1 MSVATRHGRLSP
13 QHAYARWT
21 EACAVAGW
29 RGCPAPEEVHV
40 ADGRDRVLAEP
51 VRARWP
57 SPRCDCAAM
66 DGIAIAGP
74 AAARE
79 VIAATGF
86 AWVDTGDP
94 IPGGADTVVARE
106 QAEFRS
112 DGSAVMTAPAPRG
125 LNVRTRGEDFV
136 AGALLVPAGRRLRP
150 ADLAAA
156 AAAGHTTLVV
166 TQQPVVAIVPT
177 GDEIRP
183 VGTPLR
189 QGDIVDSNSVM
200 LAARTAQAGAW
211 ATVTEVQPDDPAAIA
226 AAVRRAAAVADLVL
240 VLAGSSA
247 GRDDYTA
254 AVLGQVGAETVH
266 GVAVRPGHPVLLGH
280 ARVEQTGQGEVSGGR
295 TALRLR
301 HAAVPVIGVPGYP
314 LAAAVIFELFGV
326 PLLAALQ
333 GRPLPGLGVQLAV
346 LDCGWIS
353 SPDVEEWI
361 PVTLT
366 SGSAPVTLPVATPCK
381 GRGAGALSRLVR
393 ADAWWRHPIGQGQ
406 IHRGDLIEVVPI
418 TSALES
424 PLPDRRIA
432 LMSAP
437 LTVRAATVGR
447 TRSLYEGDHM
457 KYGTPGHKDGRD
469 AWCSLIETWAAGRC
483 PPVPGGERRA
493 R

>member
-1 MSVATRHGRLSP
+1 
-13 QHAYARWT
+13 
-21 EACAVAGW
+21 
-29 RGCPAPEEVHV
+29 
-40 ADGRDRVLAEP
+40 
-51 VRARWP
+51 
-57 SPRCDCAAM
+57 
-66 DGIAIAGP
+66 
-74 AAARE
+74 
-79 VIAATGF
+79 
-86 AWVDTGDP
+86 
-94 IPGGADTVVARE
+94 
-106 QAEFRS
+106 
-112 DGSAVMTAPAPRG
+112 
-125 LNVRTRGEDFV
+125 
-136 AGALLVPAGRRLRP
+136 
-150 ADLAAA
+150 
-156 AAAGHTTLVV
+156 
-166 TQQPVVAIVPT
+166 
-177 GDEIRP
+177 
-183 VGTPLR
+183 
-189 QGDIVDSNSVM
+189 
-200 LAARTAQAGAW
+200 
-211 ATVTEVQPDDPAAIA
+211 
-226 AAVRRAAAVADLVL
+226 
-240 VLAGSSA
+240 
-247 GRDDYTA
+247 
-254 AVLGQVGAETVH
+254 
-266 GVAVRPGHPVLLGH
+266 
-280 ARVEQTGQGEVSGGR
+280 
-295 TALRLR
+295 
-301 HAAVPVIGVPGYP
+301 GVPGYP

-418 TSALES
+418 TSAQES

-447 TRSLYEGDHM
+447 TRSLHEGDHM

>member
-13 QHAYARWT
+13 QHAYTRWT
-21 EACAVAGW
+21 ETCAVAGW
-29 RGCPAPEEVHV
+29 RGCPVPEEVHV

-57 SPRCDCAAM
+57 SPRYDCAAM

-94 IPGGADTVVARE
+94 IPGWADTVVARE
-106 QAEFRS
+106 QTEFRS
-112 DGSAVMTAPAPRG
+112 DGSAVITAPAPRG
-125 LNVRTRGEDFV
+125 LNVRTRGDDFV

-166 TQQPVVAIVPT
+166 TRQPVVAIVPT

-200 LAARTAQAGAW
+200 LAARAAQVGAW

-226 AAVRRAAAVADLVL
+226 AAVRRAAAIADLVL

-254 AVLGQVGAETVH
+254 AVLGQVGAKTVH

-295 TALRLR
+295 TALRLI

-424 PLPDRRIA
+424 PLPDQQFVR
-432 LMSAP
+432 MSAP
-437 LTVRAATVGR
+437 GSVMRASAFGYILWLWLFDST
-447 TRSLYEGDHM
+447 TRES
-457 KYGTPGHKDGRD
+457 P
-469 AWCSLIETWAAGRC
+469 
-483 PPVPGGERRA
+483 
-493 R
+493 